1 MRDESSQPSHFV
13 FPVSL
18 HPKYAEAE
26 QVDER
31 VESWGWLEVFV
42 LTQVFWGLLLFVPGS
57 QAYRTAIRAF
67 PYVASLLALAGCA
80 RFGSTSFTAP
90 GARWIMAALLLLV
103 ANLLHDE
110 TWIGA
115 GMAQIVFQLA
125 IAAPVFWAARAIS
138 DHRLNRLMLLI
149 FGANFLSTALGLLQV
164 YYPDT
169 FLPPEFS
176 ALALRFNPDFVNEM
190 SYVGSGGRLIVRP
203 PGLSD
208 MPGGASISGTMAALL
223 GFAFALRP
231 GQRQSAKI
239 GYFAAA
245 IIAITVVYLTQ
256 VRSMLLMIPGG
267 MAVMALIKLR
277 QGRVLQS
284 GWVAASAGALVFGG
298 FLWAVTVG
306 GGLVE
311 DRYRGIVDS
320 GVVQTYQENRGMFL
334 SHTVNELAFEYPFGA
349 GLGRWGMMTAYFGE
363 PGNWRN
369 PALHAEIQLTGW
381 LYDGGLL
388 MWVFYPAALLLAMR
402 QSYRLAVQPED
413 TLNEF
418 AMTVL
423 AIQLLTVGLAF
434 TGPVFNTQVGIIFW
448 LATALL
454 YGCERA
460 RAIEAWNAEL
470 DAQDAEDAEDANELG
485 AVHG

>member
-1 MRDESSQPSHFV
+1 MRDGSHQPSNIV
-13 FPVSL
+13 FPVAL
-18 HPKYAEAE
+18 RPHYAGETE
-26 QVDER
+26 QADEH
-31 VESWGWLEVFV
+31 VEPWGWLEVFV
-42 LTQVFWGLLLFVPGS
+42 LTQVLWGILLFIPGS
-57 QAYRTAIRAF
+57 QGYRTVIRAF
-67 PYVASLLALAGCA
+67 PYFTSLLALLGCL
-80 RFGSTSFTAP
+80 RSGSTGFTTP
-90 GARWIMAALLLLV
+90 GARWILAVIFLLI
-103 ANLLHDE
+103 ANLLHE
-110 TWIGA
+110 ATWVAA
-115 GMAQIVFQLA
+115 GLAQIVFQVA

-138 DHRLNRLMLLI
+138 EPRLERLMLLI
-149 FGANFLSTALGLLQV
+149 FGANFLSTGLGLLQV

-169 FLPPEFS
+169 FLPTEFS
-176 ALALRFNPDFVNEM
+176 ALALKFNPEFVNEM

-231 GQRQSAKI
+231 GQRRLWKAA
-239 GYFAAA
+239 YFGAAG
-245 IIAITVVYLTQ
+245 IAITVVYLTQ

-298 FLWAVTVG
+298 FMWAVTVG
-306 GGLVE
+306 GGLVAE
-311 DRYRGIVDS
+311 RYRGIVDS

-334 SHTVNELAFEYPFGA
+334 AHTVNDLAFEYPFGA

-369 PALHAEIQLTGW
+369 PALHAELQLTGW
-381 LYDGGLL
+381 LYDGGVL
-388 MWVFYPAALLLAMR
+388 MWLFYPAALLLAIR
-402 QSYRLAVQPED
+402 HSYRLAVDPED

-423 AIQLLTVGLAF
+423 AIQLLTVALAF
-434 TGPVFNTQVGIIFW
+434 TGPVFNTQIGIIFW
-448 LATALL
+448 LATSIL
-454 YGCERA
+454 YGCERR

-470 DAQDAEDAEDANELG
+470 DYDEG
-485 AVHG
+485 ADEPRAMYR

>member
-1 MRDESSQPSHFV
+1 MV
-13 FPVSL
+13 FPVAL
-18 HPKYAEAE
+18 QPEYAEAE

-31 VESWGWLEVFV
+31 GESWGWLEVFV
-42 LTQVFWGLLLFVPGS
+42 LTQVFWGLLLFIPGS

-67 PYVASLLALAGCA
+67 PYIASLVALAGCA
-80 RFGSTSFTAP
+80 GSGSAGFAAP
-90 GARWIMAALLLLV
+90 GARWIMAAIILLI

-110 TWIGA
+110 TWVASGI
-115 GMAQIVFQLA
+115 AQIVFQVA
-125 IAAPVFWAARAIS
+125 IAGPIFWAAGAITER
-138 DHRLNRLMLLI
+138 RLHRLMLLI

-176 ALALRFNPDFVNEM
+176 ALALRFNPEFVNEM

-231 GQRQSAKI
+231 GQSPSWKV
-239 GYFAAA
+239 GCFAAA
-245 IIAITVVYLTQ
+245 AIAITVVYLTQ

-298 FLWAVTVG
+298 FIWAVTVG
-306 GGLVE
+306 GGIVE

-334 SHTVNELAFEYPFGA
+334 SHTINELAFEYPFGA
-349 GLGRWGMMTAYFGE
+349 GLGRWGMMTAYFSE
-363 PGNWRN
+363 PTNWRN

-388 MWVFYPAALLLAMR
+388 MWLFYPAALLLAMR
-402 QSYRLAVQPED
+402 HSYRIAVEPED
-413 TLNEF
+413 ELNEF

-423 AIQLLTVGLAF
+423 AIQLLTAGLAF
-434 TGPVFNTQVGIIFW
+434 TGPVFNTQIGIIFW
-448 LATALL
+448 LATALF
-454 YGCERA
+454 YGCERT
-460 RAIEAWNAEL
+460 RAIDAWTAEL
-470 DAQDAEDAEDANELG
+470 DAESAEEQPV

>member
-1 MRDESSQPSHFV
+1 MREESHQPSRIV
-13 FPVSL
+13 FPVAL
-18 HPKYAEAE
+18 QVDHAETE
-26 QVDER
+26 QVVER
-31 VESWGWLEVFV
+31 EDSWGWLEVFV
-42 LTQVFWGLLLFVPGS
+42 LTQVLWGVLLFIPGA
-57 QAYRTAIRAF
+57 QAHRTVIRAF
-67 PYVASLLALAGCA
+67 PYIASLVALARCA
-80 RFGSTSFTAP
+80 ASGSAGFAAP
-90 GARWIMAALLLLV
+90 GARWIMAAFILLV
-103 ANLLHDE
+103 ANLLHAE
-110 TWIGA
+110 TWIASGI
-115 GMAQIVFQLA
+115 AQIVFQVA
-125 IAAPVFWAARAIS
+125 IAGPIFWASRAIT

-149 FGANFLSTALGLLQV
+149 FGANFMSAALGLLQV

-176 ALALRFNPDFVNEM
+176 TLALRFNPEFVSEM

-208 MPGGASISGTMAALL
+208 MPGGAAISGTMAALL

-231 GQRQSAKI
+231 GQPQFWKA
-239 GYFAAA
+239 GFFAAVA
-245 IIAITVVYLTQ
+245 IAITVVYLTQ

-298 FLWAVTVG
+298 FIWAVTVG
-306 GGLVE
+306 GGMVE
-311 DRYRGIVDS
+311 ERYQGIVDS
-320 GVVQTYQENRGMFL
+320 GVVRTYQENRGVFL
-334 SHTVNELAFEYPFGA
+334 YQTISELAFEYPLGA
-349 GLGRWGMMTAYFGE
+349 GLGRWGMMTAYFNDDS
-363 PGNWRN
+363 NWQN

-388 MWVFYPAALLLAMR
+388 MWVFYPGALLLAMR
-402 QSYRLAVQPED
+402 HSYRIAVEPED
-413 TLNEF
+413 ELNEF

-423 AIQLLTVGLAF
+423 TVQLLTAGLAF
-434 TGPVFNTQVGIIFW
+434 TGPVFNTQIGIIFW
-448 LATALL
+448 LATAIF
-454 YGCERA
+454 YGCERP

-470 DAQDAEDAEDANELG
+470 DTERAEEQPV